1 MHLSYSLLQKLE
13 TSNRPPSGT
22 STTSKSTSPTLTPSP
37 SPKGH
42 AAESSVSSSS
52 SHRQSKSSGG
62 SSSGTITDE
71 GESPEDPKPHS
82 FLLTVVTWQ
91 VLLVAVA
98 TLGQVSLKQ
107 TFLSPSLSLPRI
119 FVFAV
124 FEIW

>member
-1 MHLSYSLLQKLE
+1 MSK
-13 TSNRPPSGT
+13 RPPSGT

-71 GESPEDPKPHS
+71 GEFPEVLNPTLY
-82 FLLTVVTWQ
+82 FTMVTWQ
-91 VLLVAVA
+91 VPFIAIVI
-98 TLGQVSLKQ
+98 LGQAYWLQ
-107 TFLSPSLSLPRI
+107 INNNTGPPLP
-119 FVFAV
+119 
-124 FEIW
+124 